1 MVLSESHARDLDARL
16 PSPARD
22 RFLIPPSAGGPY
34 AESAYFAGNS
44 LGLQSTRV
52 RPDLEAHLQKW
63 ADIGV
68 NGHFTEPAP
77 WVDFPDR
84 MSESMARIVGAD
96 ADEVF
101 VMNGLTVNLH
111 LLLVSFYRPSGAR
124 TKIVIEDH
132 AFPSDSYAV
141 RSHVKMHG
149 LDPDVDVIRL
159 TPRPGCDVLDEDDII
174 ATLRERG
181 DEIATVLL
189 SGVNYLTGEAFDIPR
204 ITRVGHEI
212 GATVGWDL
220 AHAAGNIE
228 LHLHDDDV
236 DFAAWC
242 TYKYLNGG
250 PGSVAAA
257 FVHQRHLS
265 DASLPRLEG
274 WFGHVAQT
282 QFLMR
287 KTIQSPATARA
298 WSMSTP
304 HVLSLSPVRSAL
316 SLFDEIGMPAL
327 RSRSLRLS
335 DCLLEALTPLEDAG
349 RLQVVTPREHARR
362 GTQVSVRVQVDPVE
376 LTERLQKHWGVVPDE
391 RKPDILR
398 FAPVALYCTFHDCW
412 RAADALSRELTGQPL
427 DPDGVDRG

>member
-1 MVLSESHARDLDARL
+1 M
-16 PSPARD
+16 
-22 RFLIPPSAGGPY
+22 SA
-34 AESAYFAGNS
+34 
-44 LGLQSTRV
+44 
-52 RPDLEAHLQKW
+52 
-63 ADIGV
+63 
-68 NGHFTEPAP
+68 
-77 WVDFPDR
+77 
-84 MSESMARIVGAD
+84 SMARIVGAQ

-141 RSHVKMHG
+141 RSHVEMHG

-159 TPRPGCDVLDEDDII
+159 VPRPGSDVLDEDDIV

-181 DEIATVLL
+181 PEIATVLL

-204 ITRVGHEI
+204 ITTVGHEI

-228 LHLHDDDV
+228 LHLHDDEV

-257 FVHQRHLS
+257 FIHQRHLA
-265 DASLPRLEG
+265 DPELPRLEG
-274 WFGHVAQT
+274 WFGHVAET

-287 KTIQSPATARA
+287 KKIQSPTTARA

-304 HVLSLSPVRSAL
+304 HVFALSPVKSAL
-316 SLFDEIGMPAL
+316 TFFDEIGMPAL
-327 RSRSLRLS
+327 RARSLELS
-335 DCLLEALTPLEDAG
+335 DYLLQALEPLAASGHLE
-349 RLQVVTPREHARR
+349 VVTPRDHARR
-362 GTQVSVRVQVDPVE
+362 GTQISVRVKVDPVV
-376 LTERLQKHWGVVPDE
+376 LTEDLQARWGVVPDE

-412 RAADALSRELTGQPL
+412 RAADALARELTGRPL
-427 DPDGVDRG
+427 G

>member
-1 MVLSESHARDLDARL
+1 MLDVGVDLTEEHARDLDAQF

-22 RFLIPPSAGGPY
+22 RFLIPAAAGGPY

-44 LGLQSTRV
+44 LGLQSTNV
-52 RPDLEAHLQKW
+52 RPDLEVQLQKW

-84 MSESMARIVGAD
+84 MSASMARVVGAK

-141 RSHVKMHG
+141 RSHVEMHG

-159 TPRPGCDVLDEDDII
+159 MPRPGNDVLDVDDII
-174 ATLRERG
+174 ATLHERG
-181 DEIATVLL
+181 PEIATVLL

-204 ITRVGHEI
+204 ITKTGHEI

-228 LHLHDDDV
+228 LNLHDDDV

-257 FVHQRHLS
+257 FIHERHLA
-265 DASLPRLEG
+265 DQELPRLEG
-274 WFGHVAQT
+274 WFGHVAET

-287 KTIQSPATARA
+287 KKMHSPTTARA

-304 HVLSLSPVRSAL
+304 HVFALSPVKSAL
-316 SLFDEIGMPAL
+316 AFFDEIGMPAL
-327 RSRSLRLS
+327 RARSLQLS
-335 DCLLEALTPLEDAG
+335 DYLLDALDPLAASGHLE
-349 RLQVVTPREHARR
+349 VVTPREHARR
-362 GTQVSVRVQVDPVE
+362 GTQISVRVKVDPVV
-376 LTERLQKHWGVVPDE
+376 LTEDLQARWGVVPDE

-412 RAADALSRELTGQPL
+412 RAAEALARELTGRPL
-427 DPDGVDRG
+427 G